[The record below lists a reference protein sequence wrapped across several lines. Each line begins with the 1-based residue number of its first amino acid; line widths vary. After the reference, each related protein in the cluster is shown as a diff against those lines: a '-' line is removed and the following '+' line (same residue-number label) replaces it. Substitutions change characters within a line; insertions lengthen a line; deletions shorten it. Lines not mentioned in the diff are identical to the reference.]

1 MRWSRDHKTQRNMS
15 SPTTTIE
22 SSTPSRT
29 GTGEKRLPNSVLGMM
44 IFIAAEVMFFAALMS
59 AHTIA
64 RSTAMGGVWPPAGQ
78 PRLPVERTAV
88 NTAILLL
95 SGILLWIGNRRMSTE
110 PERGLR
116 YVAGAIA
123 TGIAFVLLQGVEW
136 VALLREGLTM
146 TSSNHGAFFYL
157 IVGTHALHAVAAITA
172 LTWVY
177 ILMRRGTLAPS
188 TFMATQAFWYFVVIL
203 WPVIYLRVYL

>member
-1 MRWSRDHKTQRNMS
+1 MN
-15 SPTTTIE
+15 SPTTTVN
-22 SSTPSRT
+22 SGAALSTSVA
-29 GTGEKRLPNSVLGMM
+29 EKRLPNSVLGMI
-44 IFIAAEVMFFAALMS
+44 IFIVTEIMFFAALMS

-64 RSTAMGGVWPPAGQ
+64 RATALGGIWPPAGQ
-78 PRLPVERTAV
+78 PRLPVERTAI

-95 SGILLWIGNRRMSTE
+95 SGMLLWIGGRRISHD
-110 PERGLR
+110 RKSGLR

-123 TGIAFVLLQGVEW
+123 AGMAFVSLQGVEW

-157 IVGTHALHAVAAITA
+157 IVGTHALHAVVAIVA

-177 ILMRRGTLAPS
+177 LRMRRGLLIPS
-188 TFMATQAFWYFVVIL
+188 AFTATQLFWYFVVIV

>member
-1 MRWSRDHKTQRNMS
+1 MS
-15 SPTTTIE
+15 SQSTFTE
-22 SSTPSRT
+22 SRIALPAENSA
-29 GTGEKRLPNSVLGMM
+29 KRVPNSVLGMI
-44 IFIAAEVMFFAALMS
+44 IFVATEIMFFAALMS

-64 RSTAMGGVWPPAGQ
+64 KATVLGGVWPPPGQ
-78 PRLPVERTAV
+78 PRLPVERTAI

-95 SGILLWIGNRRMSTE
+95 SGILLWVGNRRMGTQRESA
-110 PERGLR
+110 LR
-116 YVAGAIA
+116 YVAGAIVC
-123 TGIAFVLLQGVEW
+123 GIAFVSLQGVEW

-157 IVGTHALHAVAAITA
+157 IVGTHALHAIVAIVA

-177 ILMRRGTLAPS
+177 LRMRTGKFVPS
-188 TFMATQAFWYFVVIL
+188 TFTATQIFWYFVVVL

>member
-1 MRWSRDHKTQRNMS
+1 MNSQTGAIDARVNT
-15 SPTTTIE
+15 
-22 SSTPSRT
+22 RT
-29 GTGEKRLPNSVLGMM
+29 VTAAQRLPNSVLGMV
-44 IFIAAEVMFFAALMS
+44 IFIGTEIMFFAALMS

-64 RSTAMGGVWPPAGQ
+64 RATVLGGVWPPAGQ
-78 PRLPVERTAV
+78 PRLPIERTAI

-95 SGILLWIGNRRMSTE
+95 SGLLLWIGNRRMTTE
-110 PERGLR
+110 RESALR
-116 YVAGAIA
+116 YVAGAIVA
-123 TGIAFVLLQGVEW
+123 GITFVSLQGVEW

-157 IVGTHALHAVAAITA
+157 IVGTHALHAIAAIIA

-177 ILMRRGTLAPS
+177 LRMRRGLFTPS
-188 TFMATQAFWYFVVIL
+188 SFTATQVFWYFVVVV